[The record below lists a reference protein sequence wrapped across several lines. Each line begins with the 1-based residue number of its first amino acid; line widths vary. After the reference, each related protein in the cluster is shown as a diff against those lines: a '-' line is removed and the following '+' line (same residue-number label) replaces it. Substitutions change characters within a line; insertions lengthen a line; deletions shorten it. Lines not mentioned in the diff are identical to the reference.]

1 MSTDQIKTMPNF
13 DNEAEFLKAIEEFKD
28 DQEVKSIMKQ
38 IEVNFLEIQELI
50 KEFSLCTANNLT
62 N

>member
-50 KEFSLCTANNLT
+50 KEFSLCTASNLT

>member
-1 MSTDQIKTMPNF
+1 MPNF

-50 KEFSLCTANNLT
+50 KEFSLCTASNLT